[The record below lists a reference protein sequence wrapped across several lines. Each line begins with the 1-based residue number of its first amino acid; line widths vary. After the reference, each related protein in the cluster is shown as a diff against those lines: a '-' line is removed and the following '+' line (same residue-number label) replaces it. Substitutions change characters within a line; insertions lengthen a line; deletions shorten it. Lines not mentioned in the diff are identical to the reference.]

1 MLCTQLLCSAAAE
14 SPCSLPACTATCGTS
29 EEMLAHGEALLKRA
43 GPAEP
48 GFGAPRGRSQGMMS
62 AATAAVLVALVLC

>member
-1 MLCTQLLCSAAAE
+1 
-14 SPCSLPACTATCGTS
+14 
-29 EEMLAHGEALLKRA
+29 MLAHGEALLKRA

-48 GFGAPRGRSQGMMS
+48 GFGAPRQGMMS